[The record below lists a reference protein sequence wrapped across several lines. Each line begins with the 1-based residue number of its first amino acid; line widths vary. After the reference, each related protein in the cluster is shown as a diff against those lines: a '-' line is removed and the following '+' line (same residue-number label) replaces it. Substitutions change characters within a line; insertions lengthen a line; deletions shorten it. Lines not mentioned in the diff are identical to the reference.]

1 MSKSSQPP
9 TASDE
14 SRRQYLSRFIL
25 ITCISLISF
34 FPINILLP
42 SFPALATHFDT
53 TSADIAL
60 SISVFTLAF
69 SISQLVVG
77 PLSDKWG
84 RKEVLLACISLSI
97 LGAIG
102 CVLAV
107 DYLTFMLFRT
117 VQALGCGFF
126 VLGHALVE
134 DLFEEQDRAR
144 VRLYYMTLSGSF
156 VALSPLIGS
165 WLQTLFDWQG
175 SFYGFALMALGM
187 LIHAIFTLPSKSA
200 SPHRVTLSI
209 IATLKAVADNHDF
222 LRYWW
227 IASLAFACYFALIS
241 VTPLIFMDA
250 LQLSQYQYALV
261 LMVYGIG
268 YLLGGVAAGLLQKRV
283 PLSRQ
288 INIGLGL
295 LCIAGVLL
303 ALTLNVD
310 AITPVTL
317 LAPMLLSALAVTI
330 VRPAAITAAMSMF
343 SSSAGT
349 AASAGNSIMFLTAAI
364 SSAALAQTG
373 KYLLVTIA
381 ISFILLSLL
390 IWLINAKIYAK
401 RHPMRST

>member
-1 MSKSSQPP
+1 MSGP
-9 TASDE
+9 T
-14 SRRQYLSRFIL
+14 LSRFTL

-42 SFPALATHFDT
+42 SFPALSAQFDT
-53 TSADIAL
+53 PSADIAL
-60 SISVFTLAF
+60 SISLFTLVF
-69 SISQLVVG
+69 SISQLIAG

-84 RKEVLLACISLSI
+84 RKEVLLGCILLSI

-102 CVLAV
+102 CAWAP
-107 DYLTFMLFRT
+107 DYLTFLLFRT
-117 VQALGCGFF
+117 VQAMGCGFF

-165 WLQTLFDWQG
+165 WLQTTFDWQG
-175 SFYGFALMALGM
+175 SFYGFALMATGM
-187 LIHAIFTLPSKSA
+187 LIHAQCILPTKSA
-200 SPHRVTLSI
+200 STHRAPVSI
-209 IATLKAVADNHDF
+209 VGTLKTVAANHDF

-227 IASLAFACYFALIS
+227 IAALVFACYFALIS

-250 LQLSQYQYALV
+250 LKLSEYEYALV
-261 LMVYGIG
+261 LMVYGVA
-268 YLLGGVAAGLLQKRV
+268 YLLGGLAASYLQKRI

-295 LCIAGVLL
+295 LLVAGVLL
-303 ALTLNVD
+303 TLIVSLQ
-310 AITPVTL
+310 AITSATL
-317 LAPMLLSALAVTI
+317 LIPMLISALAVTL
-330 VRPAAITAAMSMF
+330 VRPAAISAAMLLF

-349 AASAGNSIMFLTAAI
+349 AASAGNSIMFLTAAV

-373 KYLLVTIA
+373 AHLLMTIA
-381 ISFILLSLL
+381 VSFIVLSLWG
-390 IWLINAKIYAK
+390 WLTNARIH
-401 RHPMRST
+401 R

>member
-1 MSKSSQPP
+1 MSESYAQPS
-9 TASDE
+9 ADVK
-14 SRRQYLSRFIL
+14 RQQRSRFIL

-42 SFPALATHFDT
+42 SFPALAARFDT
-53 TSADIAL
+53 PTADIAL
-60 SISVFTLAF
+60 SISLFTLVF
-69 SISQLVVG
+69 SISQLVAG

-84 RKEVLLACISLSI
+84 RKEVLLGCITLSI

-102 CVLAV
+102 CALAS
-107 DYLTFMLFRT
+107 DYLTFLLFRT
-117 VQALGCGFF
+117 VQAMGCGFF

-165 WLQTLFDWQG
+165 WLQTTFDWQG

-187 LIHAIFTLPSKSA
+187 LIHAFCILPSKSA
-200 SPHRVTLSI
+200 SPHRAPVSI
-209 IATLKAVADNHDF
+209 IGTLKAVASNRVF

-227 IASLAFACYFALIS
+227 IAALVFACYFALIS

-250 LQLSQYQYALV
+250 LKLSEYQYALV
-261 LMVYGIG
+261 LMVYGIA
-268 YLLGGVAAGLLQKRV
+268 YLLGGVAASYLQKRIS
-283 PLSRQ
+283 LSRQ

-295 LCIAGVLL
+295 LSVSGVLL
-303 ALTLNVD
+303 ALIIHYE
-310 AITPVTL
+310 AITTITL
-317 LAPMLLSALAVTI
+317 LLPMLISALAVTL
-330 VRPAAITAAMSMF
+330 VRPAAISAAMLLF

-349 AASAGNSIMFLTAAI
+349 AASAGNSIMFLTAAV

-373 KYLLVTIA
+373 SHLLMTIA
-381 ISFILLSLL
+381 LSFIGFSLWGLLTNRR
-390 IWLINAKIYAK
+390 IG
-401 RHPMRST
+401 RR